1 MSLQLQNWRRKATID
16 KVWQKASAFIVKS
29 LFQLPFSVR
38 VKSLSQNLPLTI
50 AVTVSVALHAALL
63 AVRFTAPDAFRLKP
77 ADPGL
82 EVVLVNAKHDKK
94 PVKAQ
99 ALAQANLDGG
109 GNADAGRASSPLPD
123 TQKTEDGENAKAA
136 KRRIVELEEQQRKL
150 LEQMKKKAPLAVP
163 QVTETV
169 KLRELPQ
176 PNGADL
182 FDSARMLARQEA
194 EINRRIQD
202 ENSRPRKTRISP
214 STQEVGY
221 AMYYDAVK
229 QRIEKIG
236 TLNFPQKDGKK
247 LYGELVVSI
256 PIFQDGSIYEK
267 EGGPQ
272 VEHSSGNR
280 ALDESAVRIVRRA
293 APFSRFPK
301 NMRST
306 DKDDVWVVYTRFKF
320 TREEALE
327 TELRG
332 N

>member
-1 MSLQLQNWRRKATID
+1 M
-16 KVWQKASAFIVKS
+16 
-29 LFQLPFSVR
+29 
-38 VKSLSQNLPLTI
+38 KSLSQNLPLTI
-50 AVTVSVALHAALL
+50 AVTVSVTLHAALL
-63 AVRFTAPDAFRLKP
+63 AVRFTAPEAFKFKP

-82 EVVLVNAKHDKK
+82 EVILVNAKHDKK
-94 PVKAQ
+94 PLKAQ

-123 TQKTEDGENAKAA
+123 MQKTESGDSVKAA
-136 KRRIVELEEQQRKL
+136 RRRLLELEEQQRKL
-150 LEQMKKKAPLAVP
+150 LDQMNKKSKLAIPHVSD
-163 QVTETV
+163 TV
-169 KLRELPQ
+169 KPKEAPQ
-176 PNGADL
+176 KPDGADL
-182 FDSARMLARQEA
+182 LDSASIIARQEA
-194 EINRRIQD
+194 EIARRIED

-229 QRIEKIG
+229 QRIERIG

-247 LYGELVVSI
+247 LYGELVISI
-256 PIFQDGSIYEK
+256 PIFQDGSIYAK
-267 EGGPQ
+267 EGGPS
-272 VEHSSGNR
+272 VERSSGNA
-280 ALDESAVRIVRRA
+280 ALDEAAKRIVLRS
-293 APFSRFPK
+293 APFGKFPN

-306 DKDDVWVVYTRFKF
+306 DKDDIWVVYTRFKF

>member
-1 MSLQLQNWRRKATID
+1 M
-16 KVWQKASAFIVKS
+16 
-29 LFQLPFSVR
+29 
-38 VKSLSQNLPLTI
+38 KSLSQNLPLTI
-50 AVTVSVALHAALL
+50 AVTVSVLVHAALL
-63 AVRFTAPDAFRLKP
+63 AVRFTAPDALKFKP

-82 EVVLVNAKHDKK
+82 EVILVNAKHDKK
-94 PVKAQ
+94 PLKAQ

-123 TQKTEDGENAKAA
+123 LQKNESGESARVA
-136 KRRIVELEEQQRKL
+136 KRRVVELEEQQRKL
-150 LEQMKKKAPLAVP
+150 LDQMKRKSTLSIPHIPDTIKP
-163 QVTETV
+163 
-169 KLRELPQ
+169 RELPPQ
-176 PNGADL
+176 PDGADML
-182 FDSARMLARQEA
+182 DSARILARQEA

-267 EGGPQ
+267 EGGPTIEQ
-272 VEHSSGNR
+272 SSGIA
-280 ALDESAVRIVRRA
+280 ALDEAAKRIVRRA
-293 APFSRFPK
+293 APFARFPK
-301 NMRST
+301 NMRSS
-306 DKDDVWVVYTRFKF
+306 DKDDIWVVYTRFKF